1 MPKYLIVCL
10 LLLLHLSATAQ
21 EFAVASFEI
30 APKDLTA
37 RVNSRI
43 DANGRKCAVV
53 KVYVADNIAAARG
66 SVVGDIVS
74 AGMEKWVYMSHDS
87 KQLELV
93 FEHHLPLH
101 IKFMDHDYPSLSG
114 QMTYILKL
122 SEAGAPAVSQTAPAV
137 VAPAPVPDVN
147 EVYDRAVK
155 AYDDHLYATAY
166 DLFMS
171 IRDDKRAQNYIGL
184 IHENGH
190 LGKVDYSEAVR
201 WYRKAAEQ
209 GNDAAQNNLGYMY
222 ANGRGVS
229 QDYSEAVRW
238 YRKSAEQ
245 GNALGQSNLGYM
257 YETGHGVGLD
267 YSEAV
272 RWYRKSAEQGNAR
285 GQCNLG
291 YMYDSGRGVSQD
303 YSEAAR
309 WYRKSAEQGFST
321 GQCNLGYMYD
331 SGRGVD
337 QDLSEAVRWYRKSAE
352 QGFARGQYNLGH
364 MYENGRGVGQ
374 NVEEAVRWYRKAA
387 AQNYTLARDALTR
400 LGR

>member
-1 MPKYLIVCL
+1 MLKYLIVCL
-10 LLLLHLSATAQ
+10 LLFLHLSATAQ

-87 KQLELV
+87 KHLELV
-93 FEHHLPLH
+93 FERHLPLH

-114 QMTYILKL
+114 QMVYILKL

-257 YETGHGVGLD
+257 
-267 YSEAV
+267 
-272 RWYRKSAEQGNAR
+272 
-285 GQCNLG
+285 
-291 YMYDSGRGVSQD
+291 
-303 YSEAAR
+303 
-309 WYRKSAEQGFST
+309 
-321 GQCNLGYMYD
+321 
-331 SGRGVD
+331 
-337 QDLSEAVRWYRKSAE
+337 
-352 QGFARGQYNLGH
+352 
-364 MYENGRGVGQ
+364 
-374 NVEEAVRWYRKAA
+374 
-387 AQNYTLARDALTR
+387 
-400 LGR
+400 